1 MTALLLVAA
10 DIDVGHVIL
19 ALIAGVALGVAGSL
33 AFSVRRAMHLMTW
46 MRELIDELTVE
57 RERATAE
64 REEWEQEH
72 HA

>member
-1 MTALLLVAA
+1 MTPLAFDVA
-10 DIDVGHVIL
+10 HLIL
-19 ALIAGVALGVAGSL
+19 AGVAGVALGVAGSL
-33 AFSVRRAMHLMTW
+33 AFSVRRAMVLMRW
-46 MRELIDELTVE
+46 MRELIDELTIE